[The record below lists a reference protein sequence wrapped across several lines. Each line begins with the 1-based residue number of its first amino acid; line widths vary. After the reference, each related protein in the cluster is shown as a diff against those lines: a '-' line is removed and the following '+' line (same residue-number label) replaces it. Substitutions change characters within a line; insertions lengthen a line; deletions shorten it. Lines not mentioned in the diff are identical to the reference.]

1 MEYESLTGA
10 EKAAIVI
17 LSLPPEIVSGFLP
30 QLGDDDVHR
39 ALAAVSRIDEIPP
52 GIQDRVL
59 QEFHG
64 TLGKRDYAI
73 AGGRKR
79 ALELL
84 SQTLDDTRATE
95 ILKKLGRDEMRIDWT
110 LKAYQPTFVAETIAD
125 EHPQTIALMI
135 SQLPADRG
143 ALVIEALPEEMRS
156 DVVLRLASLETVTT
170 DVISDIEKGVAD
182 LFDRAPVAS
191 TRVGGT
197 IVAAQVLNR
206 IPKSDGT
213 TILEGVDTR
222 DPVVAGAIR
231 KRMLTFNDLETIDR
245 RGFQLLLREISTDDL
260 ALALKTASEE
270 MLDKV
275 YSNMSSRAVEQI
287 KEEIDLL
294 GPVRLAEVER
304 VQEEIVEIARRF
316 EESGDLSIEV
326 GGSNEVLV

>member
-17 LSLPPEIVSGFLP
+17 LSMPSETVGEFIS
-30 QLGDDDVHR
+30 QLGDEDVHK
-39 ALAAVSRIDEIPP
+39 ALAAVSRMDEIPP
-52 GIQDRVL
+52 SIQDKVL
-59 QEFHG
+59 MEFRNA
-64 TLGKRDYAI
+64 LGKHDYAI

-79 ALELL
+79 ALELVG
-84 SQTLDDTRATE
+84 STLESSRAAQ
-95 ILKKLGRDEMRIDWT
+95 ILEKLGRDEKRVDWT
-110 LKAYQPTFVAETIAD
+110 LRAYQPVFVAETIAD
-125 EHPQTIALMI
+125 EHPQTIALML

-143 ALVIEALPEEMRS
+143 ALVIAALPEEIRAE
-156 DVVLRLASLETVTT
+156 VVLRLASLETVTT

-197 IVAAQVLNR
+197 NAAAQVLNR
-206 IPKSDGT
+206 IAKSDGA

-222 DPVVAGAIR
+222 DPDIAGAIR
-231 KRMLTFNDLETIDR
+231 KRMLTFNDLESIDR
-245 RGFQLLLREISTDDL
+245 RGFQLLLREVSTEDL

-275 YSNMSSRAVEQI
+275 YSNLSSRAVEQI

-294 GPVRLAEVER
+294 GPVRLADVER
-304 VQEEIVEIARRF
+304 VQEEIVEIARRL
-316 EESGDLSIEV
+316 EEGGQLSIDV
-326 GGSNEVLV
+326 GGSDDVLV